1 MLACLDGLQDRL
13 ERPGVGDRLD
23 IAGQFDLKAG
33 QLALE
38 RIQACCDRC
47 GGLLQLGA
55 TLDELAR
62 AGAQRMI
69 AAALQLEVEAYVTRL
84 SVARDEAGHA
94 LVVRNGTARPRP
106 VTTGVGPVTIVAPR
120 VNDRRVV
127 AGVRQKFTSA
137 ILPPYVRRSP
147 RVESVLPLLYL
158 HGLSSGDFRE
168 ALPALLG
175 PEAAGLSSSAIL
187 RLTKAWT
194 AEYEAF
200 RHRDLADRDYIYLWA
215 DGVHFTIRLE
225 EERLC
230 TLVVIGVRP
239 DGTKEVVALEDGYRE
254 SAESWRTL
262 LRDLKRR
269 GLRAPVLAIGDG
281 ALGFW
286 RPCATSGGTAEQR
299 CWVHRIANVLDKLPR
314 SLQPRAKQ
322 ALHEIMYAE
331 TRAAAERELTRF
343 TQAYGRKYPK
353 AVASLTVDQDRLLAY
368 FDYPADHWKHPR
380 TTNPIESTFATVR
393 LREGV
398 TKGAGS
404 RTAGLVMAFKLLLV
418 AEGHWRRIDAAEL
431 VPLVRAGVRFED
443 GIQSEPQKTR
453 KKAPPDL
460 AQSTTLDNSSQYR
473 GGLRRSQ

>member
-1 MLACLDGLQDRL
+1 MLKLITEKTEAAEPLVAR
-13 ERPGVGDRLD
+13 
-23 IAGQFDLKAG
+23 
-33 QLALE
+33 
-38 RIQACCDRC
+38 
-47 GGLLQLGA
+47 
-55 TLDELAR
+55 TLDDLAR
-62 AGAQRMI
+62 VGAQRMI
-69 AAALQLEVEAYVTRL
+69 VAAVQLEVDEYVTRFRG
-84 SVARDEAGHA
+84 ARDGTGHA
-94 LVVRNGTARPRP
+94 LIVRNGTARPRP
-106 VTTGVGPVTIVAPR
+106 VTTGVGPLTIAAPR

-137 ILPPYVRRSP
+137 ILPPYIRRSP
-147 RVESVLPLLYL
+147 RLESVLPLLYL

-187 RLTKAWT
+187 RLTKTWT

-200 RHRDLADRDYIYLWA
+200 RRRDLADRDYIYLWA

-230 TLVVIGVRP
+230 TLVLIGARP

-286 RPCATSGGTAEQR
+286 AAVRDVWPETAEQR
-299 CWVHRIANVLDKLPR
+299 CWVHRIANVLDKLPK

-331 TRAAAERELTRF
+331 TRAAAEREIARF
-343 TQAYGRKYPK
+343 VQEYGAKYPK
-353 AVASLTVDQDRLLAY
+353 AIASVTVDQDRLLAY
-368 FDYPADHWKHPR
+368 FDYPAEHWKHLR

-398 TKGAGS
+398 TKAAGS
-404 RTAGLVMAFKLLLV
+404 RTAGLTMAFKLLKV
-418 AEGHWRRIDAAEL
+418 AEGHWRCLDAAEL
-431 VPLVRAGVRFED
+431 VPLVRAGVAFED
-443 GIQSEPQKTR
+443 GVQIEPQKKR
-453 KKAPPDL
+453 KKAV
-460 AQSTTLDNSSQYR
+460 A
-473 GGLRRSQ
+473 

>member
-1 MLACLDGLQDRL
+1 MLELITAKTEEPEL
-13 ERPGVGDRLD
+13 V
-23 IAGQFDLKAG
+23 
-33 QLALE
+33 
-38 RIQACCDRC
+38 
-47 GGLLQLGA
+47 GA
-55 TLDELAR
+55 TLDDLAR

-69 AAALQLEVEAYVTRL
+69 AAALEIEVAEYL
-84 SVARDEAGHA
+84 ARYRRERDAAGHA
-94 LVVRNGTARPRP
+94 LVVRNGRARARP
-106 VTTGVGPVTIVAPR
+106 VTTGVGPLTIAAPR

-127 AGVRQKFTSA
+127 EGERQKFTSA
-137 ILPPYVRRSP
+137 ILPPWVRRSP

-175 PEAAGLSSSAIL
+175 PEAAGLSPSAIL

-200 RHRDLADRDYIYLWA
+200 RRRDLTERDYVYLWA
-215 DGVHFTIRLE
+215 DGIHFTIRLE

-230 TLVVIGVRP
+230 TLVLIGVRP

-254 SAESWRTL
+254 SAESWQTV

-269 GLRAPVLAIGDG
+269 GLRAPMLAIGDG

-286 RPCATSGGTAEQR
+286 AAVREVWPETAEQR
-299 CWVHRIANVLDKLPR
+299 CWVHRIANVLDKLPK

-331 TRAAAERELTRF
+331 TRAAADGEIARF
-343 TQAYGRKYPK
+343 VQEYGAKYPK

-368 FDYPADHWKHPR
+368 FDYPAEHWKHLR

-404 RTAGLVMAFKLLLV
+404 RTAGLVMAFKLLQV
-418 AEGHWRRIDAAEL
+418 AEGHWRSQDGAEL
-431 VPLVRAGVRFED
+431 VPLVSAGVRFENGAQD
-443 GIQSEPQKTR
+443 KRRKNGHNESQKKR
-453 KKAPPDL
+453 KKA
-460 AQSTTLDNSSQYR
+460 AASSRSIHNS
-473 GGLRRSQ
+473 

>member
-1 MLACLDGLQDRL
+1 MLELITAKTDEAEL
-13 ERPGVGDRLD
+13 V
-23 IAGQFDLKAG
+23 
-33 QLALE
+33 
-38 RIQACCDRC
+38 
-47 GGLLQLGA
+47 GA
-55 TLDELAR
+55 TLDDLAR

-69 AAALQLEVEAYVTRL
+69 AAALEVE
-84 SVARDEAGHA
+84 VAEYLARYRGERDPAGHA
-94 LVVRNGTARPRP
+94 LVVRNGRARARP
-106 VTTGVGPVTIVAPR
+106 VTTGVGPLTIAAPR

-127 AGVRQKFTSA
+127 EGERQKFTSA
-137 ILPPYVRRSP
+137 ILPPWVRRSP

-175 PEAAGLSSSAIL
+175 PEAAGLSPSAIL

-200 RHRDLADRDYIYLWA
+200 RRRDLTERDYVYLWA
-215 DGVHFTIRLE
+215 DGIHFTIRLE

-230 TLVVIGVRP
+230 TLVLIGVRP

-254 SAESWRTL
+254 SAESWQAV

-286 RPCATSGGTAEQR
+286 AAVREVWPETAEQR
-299 CWVHRIANVLDKLPR
+299 CWVHRIANVLDKLPKR
-314 SLQPRAKQ
+314 LQPRAKQ

-331 TRAAAERELTRF
+331 TRAAAEEEIARF
-343 TQAYGRKYPK
+343 VQEYDTKYPK
-353 AVASLTVDQDRLLAY
+353 AVASLTTDQDRLLAY
-368 FDYPADHWKHPR
+368 FDYPAEHWKHLR

-404 RTAGLVMAFKLLLV
+404 RTAGLVMAFKLLQV
-418 AEGHWRRIDAAEL
+418 AEGHWRSLDGAEL
-431 VPLVRAGVRFED
+431 VPLVRAGVRFENGAPD
-443 GIQSEPQKTR
+443 KRRKNGHNESQKKR
-453 KKAPPDL
+453 KKA
-460 AQSTTLDNSSQYR
+460 AASSRSIHNS
-473 GGLRRSQ
+473 

>member
-1 MLACLDGLQDRL
+1 MLKLITAKPEATAD
-13 ERPGVGDRLD
+13 EATAVS
-23 IAGQFDLKAG
+23 
-33 QLALE
+33 
-38 RIQACCDRC
+38 
-47 GGLLQLGA
+47 A
-55 TLDELAR
+55 TLDDLAR
-62 AGAQRMI
+62 VGAQRMI
-69 AAALQLEVEAYVTRL
+69 ATALQLEVEEYLTRFREERTVT
-84 SVARDEAGHA
+84 GHA

-106 VTTGVGPVTIVAPR
+106 VVTGVGPLTITAPR

-175 PEAAGLSSSAIL
+175 PDAAGLSPSAIL

-194 AEYEAF
+194 TEYEAF
-200 RHRDLADRDYIYLWA
+200 RHRDLADRDYVYLWA

-269 GLRAPVLAIGDG
+269 GLRAPVLTIGDG

-286 RPCATSGGTAEQR
+286 AAVRDVWPETAEQR
-299 CWVHRIANVLDKLPR
+299 CWVHRIANVLDKLPK

-331 TRAAAERELTRF
+331 TRATAEREIGRF
-343 TQAYGRKYPK
+343 AQAYGAKYPK

-368 FDYPADHWKHPR
+368 FDYPAEHWKHLR

-404 RTAGLVMAFKLLLV
+404 RTAGLTMAFKLLQV
-418 AEGHWRRIDAAEL
+418 AEGHWRRIDAPEL
-431 VPLVRAGVRFED
+431 VPLVRAGVGFED
-443 GIQSEPQKTR
+443 GVRMEPQKKRT
-453 KKAPPDL
+453 KAV
-460 AQSTTLDNSSQYR
+460 A
-473 GGLRRSQ
+473 

>member
-1 MLACLDGLQDRL
+1 MLELITTKTDAPA
-13 ERPGVGDRLD
+13 EPVVGT
-23 IAGQFDLKAG
+23 
-33 QLALE
+33 
-38 RIQACCDRC
+38 
-47 GGLLQLGA
+47 
-55 TLDELAR
+55 TLDDLAR
-62 AGAQRMI
+62 VGAQRMI
-69 AAALQLEVEAYVTRL
+69 AALQIEVDEYL
-84 SVARDEAGHA
+84 ARFREERDAAGHA
-94 LVVRNGTARPRP
+94 VVVRNGTARPRP
-106 VTTGVGPVTIVAPR
+106 VTTGVGPVTLAAPR

-127 AGVRQKFTSA
+127 NGVRQKFTSA

-200 RHRDLADRDYIYLWA
+200 RHRDLTDRDYVYLWA

-230 TLVVIGVRP
+230 TLIVIGVRP
-239 DGTKEVVALEDGYRE
+239 DGAKEVVALEDGYRE

-262 LRDLKRR
+262 LRDLTRR

-286 RPCATSGGTAEQR
+286 AAVREVWLETGEQR

-322 ALHEIMYAE
+322 ALHEMMYAE
-331 TRAAAERELTRF
+331 TRAAAAREITRF
-343 TQAYGRKYPK
+343 AQAYGAKYPK
-353 AVASLTVDQDRLLAY
+353 AVASLTVDQDRLLAH
-368 FDYPADHWKHPR
+368 FDYPAAHWKHLR
-380 TTNPIESTFATVR
+380 TTNPIDSTFATVR

-404 RTAGLVMAFKLLLV
+404 RTAGLVMAFKLLQV
-418 AEGHWRRIDAAEL
+418 AEGHWRCLDAAEL

-443 GIQSEPQKTR
+443 GVQSESPNKR
-453 KKAPPDL
+453 KKAV
-460 AQSTTLDNSSQYR
+460 A
-473 GGLRRSQ
+473 